1 MARYP
6 VFVVGSAR
14 SGTSAMVDALRVA
27 GYNGFREGMF
37 LTLIQKFEHLIDGH
51 FSAFET
57 GRKQVLIGAIDKDQ
71 FKQRIFEAVRQTV
84 EDNNPKTP
92 WLDKTGGPQMI
103 SSLPVILRLWPD
115 SAVIYSKRR
124 GIENILSRVK
134 KFPALKFEEHCIGWA
149 QNMKAWRRVRATLNK
164 DAFVEVDQQDMI
176 KQPEAVAAKLRTLL
190 GLSEEQEKK
199 MVTSMSSKRPQETDA
214 GSSSRTYSLESAKF
228 SDEQVALFLKH
239 CQGEMDAYGYTLDE
253 SYRAAGATRA

>member
-14 SGTSAMVDALRVA
+14 SGTSAMVDALRSV

-51 FSAFET
+51 FSSFET

-71 FKQRIFEAVRQTV
+71 FKERIFQAIRQTV
-84 EDNNPKTP
+84 EEQNPTPP

-103 SSLPVILRLWPD
+103 SSIPVILRLWPQ
-115 SAVIYSKRR
+115 AAIIYSKRR
-124 GIENILSRVK
+124 GIENIVSRVK
-134 KFPALKFEEHCIGWA
+134 KFPALKFEEHCVGWA
-149 QNMKAWRRVRATLNK
+149 QNMKAWRRLRGTLSK

-176 KQPEAVAAKLRTLL
+176 KQPEAVSAQLRTLL

-199 MVTSMSSKRPQETDA
+199 MAMTMTSKRPQETDA
-214 GSSSRTYSLESAKF
+214 GSSSRTYSLQSANF
-228 SDEQVALFLKH
+228 SEEQIALFLKH
-239 CQGEMDAYGYTLDE
+239 CQAEMDAFGYTLDE
-253 SYRAAGATRA
+253 RYKAA